1 MEAYCIKKAG
11 CIVLLIQ
18 KSILRDTGSDLA
30 LHFLAKMKIAVIKD
44 IELSDME
51 FICKSIGCKPVA
63 IVYHILPET
72 IVYGKFVEE
81 VVAGTSKDGKITGSA
96 TPGKTVT
103 VLLRGSNKLVIEGA
117 ERSIHNALRII
128 CFLIENKVLITSG
141 GALETEVAYVKN
153 MLASWNFLKD

>member
-1 MEAYCIKKAG
+1 
-11 CIVLLIQ
+11 
-18 KSILRDTGSDLA
+18 
-30 LHFLAKMKIAVIKD
+30 MKIAVIKD

-63 IVYHILPET
+63 IDYHILPET

-81 VVAGTSKDGKITGSA
+81 VVAGTSKDGKITGAA

-103 VLLRGSNKLVIEGA
+103 VLLRGSSKLVIEGA

-141 GALETEVAYVKN
+141 GAPETEVAYHLMKYSRILSGIEAYFVR
-153 MLASWNFLKD
+153 AFAEVI